1 MFKKIKEIIHNT
13 IDSLFN
19 NDKGFSARKLL
30 ALASF
35 WTAFELAQSLE
46 GDNRLYA
53 VYAFLSVGLLAL
65 SIVTV
70 QNLVELKNGK
80 NGSNDPNTPS

>member
-1 MFKKIKEIIHNT
+1 MLSKIKEFIKNV
-13 IDSLFN
+13 IDSFYN
-19 NDKGFSARKLL
+19 NDRGFSGRKMT
-30 ALASF
+30 AFAAF

-70 QNLVELKNGK
+70 QNLVELKNGNK
-80 NGSNDPNTPS
+80 QA

>member
-1 MFKKIKEIIHNT
+1 MTIKEIYKNT
-13 IDSLFN
+13 LEALFN
-19 NDKGFSARKLL
+19 NDKGFSSRKLL

-35 WTAFELAQSLE
+35 WTAFELAQVLE

-53 VYAFLSVGLLAL
+53 VYAFLAVGLLSL

-70 QNLVELKNGK
+70 ANLIELKNG
-80 NGSNDPNTPS
+80 SNNPNTPS

>member
-1 MFKKIKEIIHNT
+1 MKKIKEFVQNV

-19 NDKGFSARKLL
+19 NDKGFSSRKLL
-30 ALASF
+30 ALGSF
-35 WTAFELAQSLE
+35 WTAFGLAQSLD

-53 VYAFLSVGLLAL
+53 VYAFLAVGLLSL

-80 NGSNDPNTPS
+80 QS

>member
-1 MFKKIKEIIHNT
+1 MTIKEIYNNT
-13 IDSLFN
+13 LEALFN
-19 NDKGFSARKLL
+19 NDKGFSSRKLL

-35 WTAFELAQSLE
+35 WTAFELAQTLE

-53 VYAFLSVGLLAL
+53 VYAFLAVGLLSL

-70 QNLVELKNGK
+70 ANLIELKNGK
-80 NGSNDPNTPS
+80 NANNSTNTTP

>member
-1 MFKKIKEIIHNT
+1 MTKIKEFIKNVV
-13 IDSLFN
+13 DSLFN

-53 VYAFLSVGLLAL
+53 VYAFLAVGLLAL

-70 QNLVELKNGK
+70 QNLIEFKNAK
-80 NGSNDPNTPS
+80 QQ